1 MNREDLIDTLIEIRM
16 GLAKKE
22 GVEDWKNDSQ
32 GDCMGSLSSRFIQE
46 LIWYIDGDR
55 DMWSDKELNV
65 ELMKVIILNLS
76 EWMNTPNEDLENMMG
91 ISWMQFNNLVRQIR
105 EGEEE

>member
-1 MNREDLIDTLIEIRM
+1 MNREDLIDTLIDIRM
-16 GLAKKE
+16 ELAKKE

-55 DMWSDKELNV
+55 DMWSD
-65 ELMKVIILNLS
+65 
-76 EWMNTPNEDLENMMG
+76 
-91 ISWMQFNNLVRQIR
+91 
-105 EGEEE
+105 EE